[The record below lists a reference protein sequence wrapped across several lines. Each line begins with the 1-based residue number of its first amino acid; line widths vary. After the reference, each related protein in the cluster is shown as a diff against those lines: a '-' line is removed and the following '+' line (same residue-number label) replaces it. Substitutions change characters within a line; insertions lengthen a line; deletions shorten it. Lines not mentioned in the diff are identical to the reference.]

1 MAVRKNRPFR
11 LIGGQAGRVAPV
23 ARGAARARGADVNGV
38 FHTRCQAGEY
48 VGGRRALAGDG
59 HRSRRVR
66 RACPI
71 VGGRPEN
78 RTGLSI

>member
-1 MAVRKNRPFR
+1 
-11 LIGGQAGRVAPV
+11 
-23 ARGAARARGADVNGV
+23 
-38 FHTRCQAGEY
+38 

-66 RACPI
+66 RAGL
-71 VGGRPEN
+71 VMGGRPEN